1 VGNPR
6 AKAALALGVLAAL
19 YVPAGLAVARST
31 TVSLFQA
38 TYAFPGGMLLGLLA
52 IVQARRAREA
62 LDRTL
67 GRAGGERQA
76 AWGRGLGLL
85 GLCLSLTVGL
95 ALGFYWILVGFS
107 H

>member
-6 AKAALALGVLAAL
+6 AKAALVLGVLAAL
-19 YVPAGLAVARST
+19 YLPLGLAAARYT

-38 TYAFPGGMLLGLLA
+38 TYAFPVGVLLGVVA
-52 IVQARRAREA
+52 TVQARRAREV
-62 LDRTL
+62 LDRTI

-76 AWGRGLGLL
+76 AWGRRLGLL
-85 GLCLSLTVGL
+85 GVCISLTVGL
-95 ALGFYWILVGFS
+95 ALGFYWILVAFS